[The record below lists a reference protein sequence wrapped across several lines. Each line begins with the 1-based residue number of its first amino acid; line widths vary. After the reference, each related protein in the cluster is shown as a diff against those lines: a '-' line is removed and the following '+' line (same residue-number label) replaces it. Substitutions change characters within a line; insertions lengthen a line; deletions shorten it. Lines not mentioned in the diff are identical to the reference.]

1 MQYEKIVQY
10 FKYLESTY
18 NIYICVKDF
27 SGFIPVN
34 KELHT
39 AFAPFMA
46 HNHSFCTYIKKD
58 TSCYLQCLSMI
69 PKIMKKCLDYKEA
82 FYGTCHAGISEYVLP
97 IVKDDNVLGAFTIGC
112 YVNFDTDLK
121 KRIFELK
128 SKFPDLDISTMTEHM
143 HDVPTPKKC
152 DIDSVL
158 LTLELIASFLASSNS
173 VDIVVDTAAIGKK
186 FQSKKTDIL
195 FETIIQYIKDH
206 ISEQIKLEDVA
217 HFCNY
222 STSYISR
229 NFNKVVGMSFNTYV
243 NKMRIEISK
252 NYLSMTDKTIVDIAT
267 TVGFDDS
274 SYYCKVFQQL
284 LSMTPTEFRK
294 KFYKDSL

>member
-18 NIYICVKDF
+18 SIYICVKDF

-34 KELHT
+34 KELHA

-46 HNHSFCTYIKKD
+46 HNHSFCTYIKKN

-69 PKIMKKCLDYKEA
+69 PKMMKKCLDTKEP

-97 IVKDDNVLGAFTIGC
+97 IIKGENILGAFTIGC
-112 YVNFDTDLK
+112 YVNFDTDFK
-121 KRIFELK
+121 KRIFDLK
-128 SKFPDLDISTMTEHM
+128 SKFSDLDISSMMQLVQEL
-143 HDVPTPKKC
+143 PSPKNC

-158 LTLELIASFLASSNS
+158 LTLELIADFLAISSS
-173 VDIVVDTAAIGKK
+173 GDIVTDTAAIGKNFK
-186 FQSKKTDIL
+186 LKKTDIL

-217 HFCNY
+217 NFCNY

-252 NYLSMTDKTIVDIAT
+252 NYLSTTDKTIVEIAELT
-267 TVGFDDS
+267 GFDDS
-274 SYYCKVFQQL
+274 SYYCKVFQQM

-294 KFYKDSL
+294 KFPRDSL